1 MYLCIFGRKKAG
13 IFFKNTCFLLFFGL
27 LSEKNAYIIIGESVT
42 AFHQKY
48 DTIRERETMEL
59 IKTGMAGTVESGD
72 ILVEVE
78 KTGAQGVEIQLDSTV
93 MGLYGRQIRQV
104 IQETVA
110 QCGVDGIKVTASDK
124 GALDC
129 TIRARVK
136 TAILRACDSCDY
148 GWTVK

>member
-1 MYLCIFGRKKAG
+1 
-13 IFFKNTCFLLFFGL
+13 
-27 LSEKNAYIIIGESVT
+27 
-42 AFHQKY
+42 
-48 DTIRERETMEL
+48 MEL
-59 IKTGMAGTVESGD
+59 KKTGMAGTVESGD

-78 KTGAQGVEIQLDSTV
+78 QIGASGVQIELDSTV

-104 IQETVA
+104 IADTVA
-110 QCGVDGIKVTASDK
+110 ECGVDGVKVTASDK

-148 GWTVK
+148 GWAVK

>member
-1 MYLCIFGRKKAG
+1 
-13 IFFKNTCFLLFFGL
+13 
-27 LSEKNAYIIIGESVT
+27 
-42 AFHQKY
+42 
-48 DTIRERETMEL
+48 MEL
-59 IKTGMAGTVESGD
+59 SKIGMAGTVESGD

-78 KTGAQGVEIQLDSTV
+78 QIGASGVQIELDSTV

-104 IQETVA
+104 IADTVA
-110 QCGVDGIKVTASDK
+110 ECGVDGVRIVASDK

-136 TAILRACDSCDY
+136 TAILRACDSQDY

>member
-1 MYLCIFGRKKAG
+1 
-13 IFFKNTCFLLFFGL
+13 
-27 LSEKNAYIIIGESVT
+27 
-42 AFHQKY
+42 
-48 DTIRERETMEL
+48 MEL

-78 KTGAQGVEIQLDSTV
+78 KSAAPGVVIELDSTV

-104 IQETVA
+104 ISETVA
-110 QCGVDGIKVTASDK
+110 QCGLDGIKVTASDK

-136 TAILRACDSCDY
+136 TAILRACDSCEY
-148 GWTVK
+148 GWTAK

>member
-1 MYLCIFGRKKAG
+1 
-13 IFFKNTCFLLFFGL
+13 
-27 LSEKNAYIIIGESVT
+27 
-42 AFHQKY
+42 
-48 DTIRERETMEL
+48 MEL

-78 KTGAQGVEIQLDSTV
+78 KSAAPGVEIELDSTV

-104 IQETVA
+104 ISETVA
-110 QCGVDGIKVTASDK
+110 QCGLDGIKVTASDK

-136 TAILRACDSCDY
+136 TAILRACDSCEY
-148 GWTVK
+148 GWTAE

>member
-1 MYLCIFGRKKAG
+1 
-13 IFFKNTCFLLFFGL
+13 
-27 LSEKNAYIIIGESVT
+27 
-42 AFHQKY
+42 
-48 DTIRERETMEL
+48 MEL

-78 KTGAQGVEIQLDSTV
+78 KSTEPGVEIELDSTV

-104 IQETVA
+104 ISETVA
-110 QCGVDGIKVTASDK
+110 QCGLDGIKVTASDK

-148 GWTVK
+148 GWTVE

>member
-1 MYLCIFGRKKAG
+1 
-13 IFFKNTCFLLFFGL
+13 
-27 LSEKNAYIIIGESVT
+27 
-42 AFHQKY
+42 
-48 DTIRERETMEL
+48 MEL